1 MGLRALAGL
10 FCFIAYKAHYVT
22 QIVSIA
28 RSMLVTGLA
37 GNVEFGA
44 VVGIGVRH
52 SRGRHFGAHQNCL
65 PDSYQTTPQKSV
77 DYCFGV
83 AFSKVRGD
91 KPVYYDFRIA
101 IDRVAGRRR
110 TRGKQ

>member
-1 MGLRALAGL
+1 
-10 FCFIAYKAHYVT
+10 
-22 QIVSIA
+22 
-28 RSMLVTGLA
+28 MLLKSLVLLDRCSVTGLA